1 MIQYIENKSTM
12 SELSQFLDLTHKNA
26 IVCGSTS
33 GIGQATA
40 IVLANL
46 GANITLIARNEEKLA
61 IMANELDNKLG
72 QKHDYIVADFLQP
85 EQLKTQ
91 VDRYLVDKKTI
102 HILINIS

>member
-1 MIQYIENKSTM
+1 M
-12 SELSQFLDLTHKNA
+12 SELSPFLDLTHKNA

-61 IMANELDNKLG
+61 IMANDLDNKLG
-72 QKHDYIVADFLQP
+72 QKHDYIVADFWQP

-91 VDRYLVDKKTI
+91 VDRYLADKKTI
-102 HILINIS
+102 HILINNTGGPHK

>member
-1 MIQYIENKSTM
+1 M
-12 SELSQFLDLTHKNA
+12 SELSPFLDLTHKNA

-91 VDRYLVDKKTI
+91 IGRAHV
-102 HILINIS
+102 